1 MQDAGLCGKQPRRSS
16 GGTWLARF
24 TTEALMTQKPDH
36 VERGG
41 EVRADTPDKWSEED
55 TARQEKGLP
64 TSDSDENQPRADE
77 NQPKGHGP
85 LKGTDTL
92 ATTDVA
98 YIDREKG
105 KRTTM

>member
-1 MQDAGLCGKQPRRSS
+1 MTGKP
-16 GGTWLARF
+16 G
-24 TTEALMTQKPDH
+24 H

-41 EVRADTPDKWSEED
+41 EVHADTPDKWSED
-55 TARQEKGLP
+55 DKARQEQGLP
-64 TSDSDENQPRADE
+64 NKKADVARHEQNSPNQADHE
-77 NQPKGHGP
+77 GKGHGP

-92 ATTDVA
+92 ATTDVE